1 MMDERDILRLA
12 DALAQRVAEI
22 VVQRLRTEPGALVKK
37 GDLCTAL
44 GFTPS
49 QVDRYCRAGMPRE
62 RVKGMPRFNVA
73 ACRDWLDAH
82 PQRSQP
88 PAVKREPP
96 GPPKVDVLDTVSF
109 RVRGKRAA

>member
-1 MMDERDILRLA
+1 VSPADIEA
-12 DALAQRVAEI
+12 IAAALAPRVAEI
-22 VVQRLRTEPGALVKK
+22 VVQRLRAEHGALVKK

-62 RVKGMPRFNVA
+62 RVKGMPRFNVV
-73 ACRDWLDAH
+73 ACREWLDAH

-88 PAVKREPP
+88 PAVEREQATS
-96 GPPKVDVLDTVSF
+96 PKIDVLDTVSF